1 MGRPSNR
8 VARRADLLSAF
19 ARVLAAHGYAG
30 ATVAAVAAEAGVA
43 PGLVHHHFDSKEE
56 LLGALL
62 QTLVAGFR
70 RRLEHYAGD
79 DDLLA
84 YADGALKL
92 DERADI
98 TAARCW
104 VGLFAEAIRNPT
116 LFRQVRRL
124 IDAEIAAIERRS
136 GYALSAHEA
145 SAVLAYIIGA
155 LVMGAFAPQKSA
167 GFAAPGLKRLIAALR
182 AGPAKR

>member
-8 VARRADLLSAF
+8 EARRADLLSAF
-19 ARVLAAHGYAG
+19 ARVLAVHGYAG

-43 PGLVHHHFDSKEE
+43 PGLVHHHFDNKAE
-56 LLGALL
+56 LLSALL
-62 QTLVAGFR
+62 QDLVAGFR
-70 RRLEHYAGD
+70 RRLDYYVGD
-79 DDLLA
+79 DSLLA

-98 TAARCW
+98 IAARCW
-104 VGLFAEAIRNPT
+104 VGVFAEAIRDPA
-116 LFRQVRRL
+116 LFKQVRRV

-136 GYALSAHEA
+136 GYQLSAHDA
-145 SAVLAYIIGA
+145 SAVLAYVVGA
-155 LVMGAFAPQKSA
+155 LVLGAFAPQKSA

-182 AGPAKR
+182 GAS